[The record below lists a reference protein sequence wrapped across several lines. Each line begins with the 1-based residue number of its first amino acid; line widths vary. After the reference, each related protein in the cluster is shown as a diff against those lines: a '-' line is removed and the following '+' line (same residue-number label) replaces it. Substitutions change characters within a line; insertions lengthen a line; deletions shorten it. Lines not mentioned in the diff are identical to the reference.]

1 MNYVCTLLIVKITN
15 NNKQMNNLKSTAT
28 QVRRDIVRMVHGV
41 QSGHPGG
48 SLGCA
53 DFLTALYFDIMKHDN
68 SFTMDG
74 KGEDLFFLSN
84 GHISPVFYSVLARSG
99 YFPIS
104 ELSTFRKLNTRL
116 QGHPTTHEHLPG
128 VRVASG
134 SLGQGMSV
142 AIGAAAAKKLNKD
155 PQTVFVLLGDGELE
169 EGQNWEA
176 IMFAGS
182 KAVDNLI
189 ATIDV
194 NGQQIDG
201 STDNVMNLFSLKAKF
216 ESFNWD
222 VLEMD
227 GNDMDAVV
235 TILNAAK
242 AKIGL
247 NKPVAILMK
256 TIMGKGV
263 SFMEGT
269 HEWHGIAPNDEQLAK
284 ALSELPE
291 TLGDY

>member
-1 MNYVCTLLIVKITN
+1 MSTE
-15 NNKQMNNLKSTAT
+15 NLKATAS

-48 SLGCA
+48 SLGCT
-53 DFLTALYFDIMKHDN
+53 DYLTALYFKVMKHN
-68 SFTMDG
+68 PAFNMDG
-74 KGEDLFFLSN
+74 AGEDLFFLSN

-99 YFPIS
+99 YFPVK
-104 ELSTFRKLNTRL
+104 ELATFRKLNSRL

-128 VRVASG
+128 VRIASG

-142 AIGAAAAKKLNKD
+142 AIGAALAKKLNND
-155 PQTVFVLLGDGELE
+155 DRVVYSLHGDGELD

-176 IMFAGS
+176 IMFAAH
-182 KAVDNLI
+182 KKVDNLI
-189 ATIDV
+189 STIDF

-201 STDNVMNLFSLKAKF
+201 PTDKIMGLNSLKAKF
-216 ESFNWD
+216 EAFNWQ

-235 TILNAAK
+235 AGLDIAK
-242 AKIGL
+242 TFVGKG
-247 NKPVAILMK
+247 KPIVILMK
-256 TIMGKGV
+256 TAMGKGV
-263 SFMEGT
+263 DFMEGS
-269 HEWHGIAPNDEQLAK
+269 HEWHGIAPNDEQLQK
-284 ALSELPE
+284 ALAQLPE